1 MDIRTMTQ
9 AAAKAAKA
17 AQEAVPAQSGAGVR
31 LPSEAPDPVAVA
43 DFKEAMHGPQGA
55 EFEARRIEGV
65 EARAEPGLAGGAGT
79 DAVEEAGGLQ
89 TYAAMMQVLSKD
101 QLSHADLYRVQVMG
115 AMASIEAQ
123 RNSSAAGA
131 MDRGLKTILK
141 DAG

>member
-1 MDIRTMTQ
+1 MDIGNMTQ
-9 AAAKAAKA
+9 SAAKLTRA
-17 AQEAVPAQSGAGVR
+17 AQEAGPTQFGAGVR
-31 LPSEAPDPVAVA
+31 LPSEAPDPAAVA
-43 DFKEAMHGPQGA
+43 DFNEAMNAPSGA
-55 EFEARRIEGV
+55 EFQARRMEGV
-65 EARAEPGLAGGAGT
+65 EASEAPGLTGGGGT
-79 DAVEEAGGLQ
+79 DAVEEAGGVQ
-89 TYAAMMQVLSKD
+89 AYASMMHVLSKD

>member
-1 MDIRTMTQ
+1 MDIGNMTQ
-9 AAAKAAKA
+9 AAAKLAKA
-17 AQEAVPAQSGAGVR
+17 AQETAPAQSGAGVR
-31 LPSEAPDPVAVA
+31 LPSEAPDPAAVA

-55 EFEARRIEGV
+55 EFQARRVDGL
-65 EARAEPGLAGGAGT
+65 EAPDEPALAGGAGT

-89 TYAAMMQVLSKD
+89 AYASMMRVLSKE